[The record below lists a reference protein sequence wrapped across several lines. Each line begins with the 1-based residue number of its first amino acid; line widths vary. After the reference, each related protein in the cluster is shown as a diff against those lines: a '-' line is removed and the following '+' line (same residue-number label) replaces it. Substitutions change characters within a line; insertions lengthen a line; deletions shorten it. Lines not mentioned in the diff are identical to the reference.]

1 MRVKIISILV
11 AMHHVRSALLFLT
24 GFILFVSL
32 FISGC
37 STAKKTVKPPP
48 DTSGLSQKKFRQ
60 EVVNYALQ
68 YIGSGYKSAGTSP
81 KTGFDCSG
89 FTRFVL
95 KQFDVKVSPA
105 SAAQSKEGVPVGLS
119 AVQPGD
125 LIIFGRNNKDIQ
137 HVALVVERTRDG
149 IICVHST
156 TSRGVI
162 RENVTASSYWKP
174 LILGARDVVTPAA
187 VRK

>member
-1 MRVKIISILV
+1 M
-11 AMHHVRSALLFLT
+11 RSARTAFLLLLP
-24 GFILFVSL
+24 FIAFASL
-32 FISGC
+32 LISGC
-37 STAKKTVKPPP
+37 STAKKTVTPPP

-68 YIGSGYKSAGTSP
+68 YIGSSYKSAGTNP

-89 FTRFVL
+89 FTSFVL

-105 SAAQSKEGVPVGLS
+105 SAAQSKEGVPVSLN

-125 LIIFGRNNKDIQ
+125 LIIFGRNSKDIQ

-162 RENVTASSYWKP
+162 KENVTTSAYWKP
-174 LILGARDVVTPAA
+174 LILGARDVVTPSG
-187 VRK
+187 RRREN

>member
-1 MRVKIISILV
+1 
-11 AMHHVRSALLFLT
+11 MHRFSTAFLLSMGLLTLSALF
-24 GFILFVSL
+24 FP
-32 FISGC
+32 GC
-37 STAKKTVKPPP
+37 STAKKTVTPPP
-48 DTSGLSQKKFRQ
+48 ETSGLSQKKFRQ

-89 FTRFVL
+89 FTSFVL

-105 SAAQSKEGVPVGLS
+105 SAAQSKEGVPVSLS

>member
-1 MRVKIISILV
+1 MHRIPSAILV
-11 AMHHVRSALLFLT
+11 LT
-24 GFILFVSL
+24 GFVFTFNLI
-32 FISGC
+32 ISGC
-37 STAKKTVKPPP
+37 STAKKSVKPPP

-60 EVVNYALQ
+60 EVVSYALQ
-68 YIGSGYKSAGTSP
+68 YVGTAYKSAGTNP

-89 FTRFVL
+89 FTSFVL

-105 SAAQSKEGVPVGLS
+105 SAAQSKEGVPVSLN

-137 HVALVVERTRDG
+137 HVALVVERNRDG

-174 LILGARDVVTPAA
+174 LILGARDVVTPSA
-187 VRK
+187 RRR

>member
-1 MRVKIISILV
+1 
-11 AMHHVRSALLFLT
+11 MHPARSAILFLT
-24 GFILFVSL
+24 GFILFASL

-37 STAKKTVKPPP
+37 TTAKKTIKPPP

-60 EVVNYALQ
+60 EVVDYALQ
-68 YIGSGYKSAGTSP
+68 YIGSSYKPAGTSP

-89 FTRFVL
+89 FTSFVL
-95 KQFDVKVSPA
+95 KQFDVKISPA
-105 SAAQSKEGVPVGLS
+105 SSAQSKEGVPVSLT
-119 AVQPGD
+119 AAQPGD
-125 LIIFGRNNKDIQ
+125 LIIFGRNSKDIQ
-137 HVALVVERTRDG
+137 HVALVVERNRDG

-174 LILGARDVVTPAA
+174 LILGARDVVTPA
-187 VRK
+187 VGRPR